1 MSVRVMPFPEFGV
14 GLNIYSGTPTPEDVL
29 RFAAELQPV
38 EGARWVNYL
47 DPTLDI
53 SGLDIAHIP
62 MLKDVLADRLRALYG
77 ETHIRAAMVTASP
90 ANALLLD
97 FWPRY
102 VGRDV
107 DYPSEAVAFPSLE
120 AACAWL
126 GLTEPACRAI
136 GEAVA
141 AP

>member
-1 MSVRVMPFPEFGV
+1 MSVRVKPFPEFGV
-14 GLNIYSGTPTPEDVL
+14 GLNIYSGTPTPDDIY
-29 RFAAELQPV
+29 RFAAELQRV
-38 EGARWVNYL
+38 EGARWLNYL

-62 MLKDVLADRLRALYG
+62 MIKHVLAERLRALYG
-77 ETHIRAAMVTASP
+77 ETPVRAAMVTASP

-107 DYPSEAVAFPSLE
+107 DYPTEAVAFPNLD

-126 GLTEPACRAI
+126 GLTEQACRAVA
-136 GEAVA
+136 EAIA
-141 AP
+141 GA